1 DPGGARRRRRTGR
14 GAGRLLRH
22 RRGTGELRDPP
33 RHDRGVRTDL
43 RPRRR
48 GGGPDLVSAGAGRG
62 GLGLRRSAPHQHGG
76 GAVPVGRRRAAVHLR
91 RRLHGD
97 RPAGRARHRER
108 LRGHPGPGVRD
119 QRGTA
124 PGRGPGR
131 APGALPGRGRRQRPG
146 RRDDRPGPALEPA
159 RRPAGRPAAPP
170 VQLRRTRLAAGGRR
184 TGEDPRLAAGAGG
197 VSRAPLLEAQGLCHA
212 FDAHTVLD
220 GVDLHVAEGEVL
232 GLVGP
237 NGSGKTTAL
246 RILHRALVPD
256 AGRVHLEGRDL
267 ASLSGRERAQRIA
280 VMAQELSGE
289 VPLTAADVVLLGRVP
304 HAGAFGATTGE
315 DQQIAADALET
326 TGALHLARREFGLL
340 SGGEKQRVLIARALA
355 QQPRLLLMD
364 EPTNHLDIGS
374 QHHVLEIVRSR
385 GLATVVVL
393 HDLNLAA
400 RYCDPWWCST
410 TAACGPTARPPRR
423 SRPTWWA
430 PPTTSTP
437 SAPRP
442 TTAWCSSCSA
452 AATAQPRRP
461 RPRLSIRCRGDSP
474 RRPGAGSP
482 GPSC

>member
-1 DPGGARRRRRTGR
+1 M
-14 GAGRLLRH
+14 
-22 RRGTGELRDPP
+22 
-33 RHDRGVRTDL
+33 
-43 RPRRR
+43 
-48 GGGPDLVSAGAGRG
+48 
-62 GLGLRRSAPHQHGG
+62 
-76 GAVPVGRRRAAVHLR
+76 
-91 RRLHGD
+91 
-97 RPAGRARHRER
+97 
-108 LRGHPGPGVRD
+108 
-119 QRGTA
+119 
-124 PGRGPGR
+124 
-131 APGALPGRGRRQRPG
+131 
-146 RRDDRPGPALEPA
+146 
-159 RRPAGRPAAPP
+159 
-170 VQLRRTRLAAGGRR
+170 
-184 TGEDPRLAAGAGG
+184 
-197 VSRAPLLEAQGLCHA
+197 SRAPLLEAQGLCHA

-315 DQQIAADALET
+315 DQQIAAEALEA

-400 RYCDPWWCST
+400 RYCDRVVVLDNGRVRAEGPPAEALAADLVGTTYAVDAQRATADDGVVQFLFRGRGSAST
-410 TAACGPTARPPRR
+410 G
-423 SRPTWWA
+423 
-430 PPTTSTP
+430 P
-437 SAPRP
+437 SAPASP
-442 TTAWCSSCSA
+442 TS
-452 AATAQPRRP
+452 QEPR
-461 RPRLSIRCRGDSP
+461 
-474 RRPGAGSP
+474 
-482 GPSC
+482 